1 LRGNLLNGLFR
12 IPISTA
18 KKIRIETK
26 GYLHDRQGTMMK
38 RDLSSIRIKAHRA
51 NIDRY
56 RKLLARRLTQVE
68 REYVMRRIA
77 EERAEIKH
85 LEDAADV
92 AAASAPSFP
101 NLLAEREIRAAVLPW
116 EQRL

>member
-1 LRGNLLNGLFR
+1 
-12 IPISTA
+12 
-18 KKIRIETK
+18 
-26 GYLHDRQGTMMK
+26 MK
-38 RDLSSIRIKAHRA
+38 TDLSSIRIKAHRA

-56 RKLLARRLTQVE
+56 RKLLAGRPTRVE
-68 REYVMRRIA
+68 RQYVMRRIA
-77 EERAEIKH
+77 EERAEH

-116 EQRL
+116 EQLNIDLKARFSN